1 MGMTRRQFI
10 ASAAFASLSLRLSP
24 LGAAE
29 RAAQPDPQTDDTA
42 WEAIREFLFQD
53 RPIDEGNPIA
63 NIVAPKR
70 APNGADV
77 SVKVNALSPQTADS
91 YIKKHYLVADQNPSP
106 VIGEF
111 SLSPKN
117 GSADIATRIRVD
129 QYTHV
134 RVISETHDGRLH
146 MHKTFVKSS
155 GGCSAPPVSDSEM
168 AALNL
173 GKTRL
178 IDEAADNGMRKVLV
192 SILHPNHSGLQ
203 RDIVTNMT
211 ISPHYVTKVV
221 VSNTA
226 GEPVFSVSGD
236 ISFSENPSFEFHY
249 MPLADDTLV
258 AQVTDSQGR
267 TYTSAKLQLARR

>member
-1 MGMTRRQFI
+1 MGMTRRKFI
-10 ASAAFASLSLRLSP
+10 ASAAFAGLSLRLAP
-24 LGAAE
+24 LSAAE
-29 RAAQPDPQTDDTA
+29 QATRSDPQTDDTA

-53 RPIDEGNPIA
+53 RPIDESNPVAKIA
-63 NIVAPKR
+63 APTR

-77 SVKVNALSPQTADS
+77 SVKVTAVSPQTADR

-111 SLSPKN
+111 ALSPKN

-129 QYTHV
+129 QYTNV
-134 RVISETHDGRLH
+134 RVISETHEGRLH
-146 MHKTFVKSS
+146 MDKAFVKSS

-178 IDEAADNGMRKVLV
+178 IDEPTEDGLRKVLV

-211 ISPHYVTKVV
+211 ISPHYVTDVV
-221 VSNTA
+221 VSNAA
-226 GEPVFSVSGD
+226 GEQVFSVSGD
-236 ISFSENPSFEFHY
+236 ISFSKNPSFEFHY
-249 MPLADDTLV
+249 KPSADDVLV

-267 TYTSAKLQLARR
+267 KYTSTKLQLARR